1 MRHDLVMEGK
11 PGLERLRTSIKKTH
25 IREDP
30 EFIIV
35 FYVYS
40 EWAL

>member
-25 IREDP
+25 IREEP
-30 EFIIV
+30 
-35 FYVYS
+35 
-40 EWAL
+40 